1 MIEFFRSIFVVRL
14 SFVCQILLHLLSIFK
29 DMTNKLFVI
38 CLLIGLV
45 CAYCEYYWMQHGYRS
60 LALVASKCPKPS
72 MGSTSSS
79 SHHHPQS
86 SNETTSTRESIVNW
100 FWKVFLSTKDKQ
112 IVPTVCET
120 FEIHTDP
127 RSTFLLIKTCCL
139 IGLTWKLI
147 SSLKTIPALIRTRHA
162 TMKQSNGISSMPK
175 GDGIVQSSK
184 LFETSNGKLGLVTT
198 TIDKRNLS
206 IR

>member
-1 MIEFFRSIFVVRL
+1 
-14 SFVCQILLHLLSIFK
+14 
-29 DMTNKLFVI
+29 MTNKLFVI

-72 MGSTSSS
+72 MGSTFSPST
-79 SHHHPQS
+79 PNNQ
-86 SNETTSTRESIVNW
+86 TTSTRESILNW
-100 FWKVFLSTKDKQ
+100 FWKVLLSTKDKQ
-112 IVPTVCET
+112 FVPTVCET

-147 SSLKTIPALIRTRHA
+147 SSLKTIPTLIRTRHA

-175 GDGIVQSSK
+175 GDGSSK